1 MLRVPRPF
9 TRARVRALG
18 GALRGRRSR
27 RRSGYRAFPSPYPN
41 PESLN
46 PKPGTENI
54 FGRWSSGSLPY
65 TRYPKSASRNPKPGR
80 RYREFYYS
88 RAGAVSPLEPMPGI
102 RNPNPETGNPK
113 HGPACERWVVRCE
126 GVEVAGAAGLSPIT
140 YIYGLSPPVYVCIR
154 LDASYIRWMPPI
166 FGPRA
171 SAGWCAARASKSRAP
186 QVSPRYSTRYPKPET
201 RNRERDLQTFIAATL
216 LLSLP

>member
-140 YIYGLSPPVYVCIR
+140 YIYGLSPPVYV
-154 LDASYIRWMPPI
+154 WMLAI
-166 FGPRA
+166 YD
-171 SAGWCAARASKSRAP
+171 
-186 QVSPRYSTRYPKPET
+186 VSPRDSVDVHVAGGRGPVPPPPPVVPIYVSSLLVSVYIRIARPCTRVFT
-201 RNRERDLQTFIAATL
+201 SGSL
-216 LLSLP
+216 LYTT